1 MLFILRRLAML
12 NRKRIDMILRREII
26 EAMGCTEPAAA
37 ALAGAKA
44 AELFGMKP
52 ERGEAVVSAN
62 MMKNAM
68 GVSIP
73 NSDLHGIR
81 AAVSL
86 GIAVHDSSYGLSV
99 LTHVTDKERDEASA
113 FPLAVRIDE
122 SAPSL
127 YVRVSVCGAG
137 HSAAAVISGEHDRFT
152 SLELDGIVL
161 SETPLFFPEC
171 QSFPEDSFLETL
183 TLLDL
188 MDYASSLSDDVKDLL
203 RKAISANTAISDKGL
218 EGGWGLSVGKVM
230 MDAAPSSPGN
240 LDEAMR
246 KAAAAAAAGSDA
258 RMAGSVLPVMI
269 NSGSGNQ
276 GITVTV
282 PVSIIADYLGKS
294 EDEKLSAVAISELV
308 GLVLTCHKDR
318 LSALCGAFTAAI
330 GTACAYAYL
339 LGGSAELMDA
349 TINNMVGNL
358 SGIICDGAKDT
369 CALKIYTSLI
379 AAAVSVQLALAG
391 SHAGGG
397 AGIVGEDSLSS
408 IDHLSRISHEGME
421 QTNRTI
427 LQIMLEK
434 CR

>member
-1 MLFILRRLAML
+1 ML
-12 NRKRIDMILRREII
+12 NRRRIDLILEREII

-52 ERGEAVVSAN
+52 ESGIAVVSPN

-73 NSDLHGIR
+73 NSELHGIR

-86 GIAVHDSSYGLSV
+86 GIAIHDSSSGLSV
-99 LTHVTDKERDEASA
+99 LSTVTDRERKEAME
-113 FPLAVRIDE
+113 FPLDVRIDE

-127 YVRVSVCGAG
+127 YVKVSVFGSG
-137 HSAAAVISGEHDRFT
+137 HSASAVISGEHDRFT
-152 SLELDGIVL
+152 SLEMDGRAL
-161 SETPLFFPEC
+161 PEAPMFFPEC
-171 QSFPEDSFLETL
+171 KAFSEDDFLSTL
-183 TLLDL
+183 TVADVVE
-188 MDYASSLSDDVKDLL
+188 YASELSPTISALL
-203 RKAISANTAISDKGL
+203 RKAVEENMTISNAGL
-218 EGGWGLSVGKVM
+218 TEDWGLSVGKVM
-230 MDAAPSSPGN
+230 ASSVPSVPTT

-246 KAAAAAAAGSDA
+246 RAAAAAAAGSDA

-282 PVSIIADYLGKS
+282 PVAVVSSYLGKS
-294 EDEKLSAVAISELV
+294 EDEMLSAIAISELV
-308 GLVLTCHKDR
+308 GIILTSHKDR

-330 GTACAYAYL
+330 GTSCAYAYL
-339 LGGSAELMDA
+339 LGGDASMLDA

-369 CALKIYTSLI
+369 CALKIYSSLI
-379 AAAVSVQLALAG
+379 AASVAVELAMAG
-391 SHAGGG
+391 KGAGVE

-408 IDHLSRISHEGME
+408 IDHLTRISHEGME

-434 CR
+434 GQQPRS

>member
-1 MLFILRRLAML
+1 ML
-12 NRKRIDMILRREII
+12 NRRRIDLILEREII

-52 ERGEAVVSAN
+52 ESGVAIVSPN

-73 NSDLHGIR
+73 NSTLHGIR

-86 GIAVHDSSYGLSV
+86 GIAIHDSSSGLSV
-99 LTHVTDKERDEASA
+99 LSTVTDKERAEAMV
-113 FPLAVRIDE
+113 FPLEVQIDE

-127 YVRVSVCGAG
+127 YVKVIVSGSG
-137 HSAAAVISGEHDRFT
+137 HSASAVISGEHDRFT
-152 SLELDGIVL
+152 SLELDGRKLPEV
-161 SETPLFFPEC
+161 PMFFPEC
-171 QSFPEDSFLETL
+171 KSFSEDDFLATL
-183 TLLDL
+183 TVNDV
-188 MDYASSLSDDVKDLL
+188 MEYASSLSPVIVSLL
-203 RKAISANTAISDKGL
+203 TKAVDENTAISKAGMNED
-218 EGGWGLSVGKVM
+218 WGLSVGRIM
-230 MDAAPSSPGN
+230 NRASSDPSC
-240 LDEAMR
+240 LDDAMR

-282 PVSIIADYLGKS
+282 PVAVVADYLGKS
-294 EDEKLSAVAISELV
+294 HDEMISAVAISELV
-308 GLVLTCHKDR
+308 GIILTSHKDR
-318 LSALCGAFTAAI
+318 LSALCGAFTASI

-339 LGGSAELMDA
+339 LGGDEKILDA

-369 CALKIYTSLI
+369 CALKIYSSLI
-379 AAAVSVQLALAG
+379 AASVAVELALNG
-391 SHAGGG
+391 KRAGGE
-397 AGIVGEDSLSS
+397 AGIVGDDSLSS
-408 IDHLSRISHEGME
+408 INHLTRISHEGME

-434 CR
+434 GK

>member
-1 MLFILRRLAML
+1 ML
-12 NRKRIDMILRREII
+12 NRRRIDLIFEKEII

-44 AELFGMKP
+44 AELFGGEP
-52 ERGEAVVSAN
+52 ESGVAIVSPN

-73 NSDLHGIR
+73 NSALHGIG

-86 GIAVHDSSYGLSV
+86 GIAIGNSSSGLSV
-99 LTHVTDKERDEASA
+99 LTTVTDRERNIARS
-113 FPLAVRIDE
+113 FPLEVRIDE
-122 SAPSL
+122 NAPSL
-127 YVRVSVCGAG
+127 YIKVVVQGAG
-137 HSAAAVISGEHDRFT
+137 HSASAVISGEHDRFT
-152 SLELDGIVL
+152 SLELDGVEL
-161 SETPLFFPEC
+161 PEAPMFFPEC
-171 QSFPEDSFLETL
+171 KSFSEDDFLATL
-183 TLLDL
+183 TVGDVIE
-188 MDYASSLSDDVKDLL
+188 YASNLSPAIVELL
-203 RKAISANTAISDKGL
+203 EKAIDENLRISNEGL
-218 EGGWGLSVGKVM
+218 SGDWGLSVGKIM
-230 MDAAPSSPGN
+230 AGTMDGEPKT

-246 KAAAAAAAGSDA
+246 RAAAAAAAGSDA

-282 PVSIIADYLGKS
+282 PVAVVASYLGKS
-294 EDEKLSAVAISELV
+294 EAEKLSAVAVSELV
-308 GLVLTCHKDR
+308 GIILTSQKDR
-318 LSALCGAFTAAI
+318 LSALCGAFTASI

-339 LGGSAELMDA
+339 LGGDERALDA

-369 CALKIYTSLI
+369 CALKIYSSLI
-379 AAAVSVQLALAG
+379 AAAVAVELALSGKRAG
-391 SHAGGG
+391 VE
-397 AGIVGEDSLSS
+397 AGIVGDDSLSS
-408 IDHLSRISHEGME
+408 INHLTRISHEGME

-434 CR
+434 TR